1 MGHAGH
7 GNLDVGL
14 GRSSETTVVQT
25 AAAAAGPFAAALER
39 EQGFGFV

>member
-25 AAAAAGPFAAALER
+25 AAAAGPFAAALER